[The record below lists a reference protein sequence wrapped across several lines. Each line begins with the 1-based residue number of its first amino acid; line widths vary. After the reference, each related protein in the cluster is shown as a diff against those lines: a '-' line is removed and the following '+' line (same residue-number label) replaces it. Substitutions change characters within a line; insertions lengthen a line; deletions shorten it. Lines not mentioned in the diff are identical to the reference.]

1 MKYPLKWLYCAV
13 GTCLLIVSCSP
24 KAEQISD
31 DDAVGINER
40 DSQLLEQESSKA
52 NDSRDRE
59 NIISEAIDRYE
70 LVLSEDE
77 KALILEPAEAAFKE
91 AFSNKNFDVLRSK
104 VELRLDLREAQLRGD
119 PDFDSSLN
127 EYLGHSFSEAEWEN
141 TLLSVP
147 DLMTLSHTR
156 KKLEEQFPASPE
168 EAIIQAQD
176 ALFQKALTQKLRD
189 EVTKE
194 IMISAL
200 ELEEFYSQYRADSSA
215 HVLYLARYRDLETA
229 ALELKRDEYWNTWLS
244 SQGN

>member
-1 MKYPLKWLYCAV
+1 
-13 GTCLLIVSCSP
+13 
-24 KAEQISD
+24 
-31 DDAVGINER
+31 
-40 DSQLLEQESSKA
+40 
-52 NDSRDRE
+52 
-59 NIISEAIDRYE
+59 
-70 LVLSEDE
+70 
-77 KALILEPAEAAFKE
+77 
-91 AFSNKNFDVLRSK
+91 
-104 VELRLDLREAQLRGD
+104 
-119 PDFDSSLN
+119 
-127 EYLGHSFSEAEWEN
+127 
-141 TLLSVP
+141 
-147 DLMTLSHTR
+147 MTLSHTR

>member
-1 MKYPLKWLYCAV
+1 M
-13 GTCLLIVSCSP
+13 
-24 KAEQISD
+24 
-31 DDAVGINER
+31 
-40 DSQLLEQESSKA
+40 
-52 NDSRDRE
+52 
-59 NIISEAIDRYE
+59 
-70 LVLSEDE
+70 
-77 KALILEPAEAAFKE
+77 
-91 AFSNKNFDVLRSK
+91 
-104 VELRLDLREAQLRGD
+104 REAQLRGD

>member
-1 MKYPLKWLYCAV
+1 MKYPLKGLYCAV
-13 GTCLLIVSCSP
+13 GTCLLIASCSP

-31 DDAVGINER
+31 DDAVGVNER
-40 DSQLLEQESSKA
+40 DSQPLEQESSRA

-59 NIISEAIDRYE
+59 SIISEAIDRYE

-77 KALILEPAEAAFKE
+77 KTLILEPAEAAFKK

-104 VELRLDLREAQLRGD
+104 VELRLDLREAQLRGY

-127 EYLGHSFSEAEWEN
+127 EHLGHSFSEAEWEN

-168 EAIIQAQD
+168 EAIMQAQD

-194 IMISAL
+194 IVISAS
-200 ELEEFYSQYRADSSA
+200 ELEDFYSQYRADSSA
-215 HVLYLARYRDLETA
+215 HVLYLAKHRDLETA
-229 ALELKRDEYWNTWLS
+229 ALELKRDQYWKQWLATKVE
-244 SQGN
+244 